1 MRVRGV
7 IGWSCYALVLLLA
20 CAPRGRYD
28 GPREAA
34 FADRTGWTKL
44 GERWVNYGAGGDVDV
59 VEVGAVEGTFSRM
72 MIAVEHSAV
81 ELHDVVVVFGDGNTF
96 SPAMKLRFGRG
107 AASRVIDLPGGSR
120 VIRRV
125 EFRYRN
131 LPRGGRA
138 QVELW
143 AK

>member
-1 MRVRGV
+1 MSVCRTAGFVGL
-7 IGWSCYALVLLLA
+7 SLLLFAA

-44 GERWVNYGAGGDVDV
+44 GERWVDFGARGDVDV
-59 VEVGAVEGTFSRM
+59 IEVGAVEGTFSRL
-72 MIAVEHSAV
+72 MIAVEHSAI
-81 ELHDVVVVFGDGNTF
+81 ELRDVVVTFGDGSRF
-96 SPAMKLRFGRG
+96 SPEMKLRFGRG
-107 AASRVIDLPGGSR
+107 ARGRVVDLPGASR
-120 VIRRV
+120 AIHRV